1 MGSRLAIRKKM
12 RTRRRALSEQ
22 SRSVAARQLAYNVA
36 HSYFFKTG
44 FRIACYLPNDGE
56 IDPHPIIRKIWKM
69 RKICYLPV
77 LSSPYHN
84 HMCFAP
90 YQTGDKLIKNE
101 FGIPEPAVSP
111 RALIPA
117 RQLDVVFAPLVA
129 FDLSG
134 NRLGMGGGYY
144 DKTFSFLTHRT
155 KWRKPHLVGI
165 AYDFQQVG
173 NLDHF
178 PWDVPLGSIITDH
191 NEYIIG

>member
-1 MGSRLAIRKKM
+1 
-12 RTRRRALSEQ
+12 
-22 SRSVAARQLAYNVA
+22 
-36 HSYFFKTG
+36 
-44 FRIACYLPNDGE
+44 
-56 IDPHPIIRKIWKM
+56 
-69 RKICYLPV
+69 
-77 LSSPYHN
+77 
-84 HMCFAP
+84 MCFAP